1 MKKVLTLLA
10 LMAFAPVFL
19 SGQSTDPLVT
29 KCAMSTGPSSTYLKD
44 FRVQLGKASALPE
57 LRYKQMFPLSKNM
70 KYRFTLC
77 NADNSGSELIMK
89 IKDDAGRLVLTSY
102 DPKSGKIFPSIDF
115 TCNKTGTY
123 QLLFDFRDFQQGLGV
138 GIISLVK

>member
-1 MKKVLTLLA
+1 MKKIVFFLA
-10 LMAFAPVFL
+10 LILCVPYIL
-19 SGQSTDPLVT
+19 SGQSSDPLVS
-29 KCAMSTGPSSTYLKD
+29 KCAMNTGPSSTYLKD
-44 FRVQLGKASALPE
+44 FRVQLGKSDMLPE
-57 LRYKQMFPLSKNM
+57 LRYKQVFPLSKNM

-77 NADNSGSELIMK
+77 SADNSKSELIMK
-89 IKDDAGRLVLTSY
+89 LKDDAGRQVLASY
-102 DPKSGKIFPSIDF
+102 DPKSGKTFPSIDF